1 MAQNEITT
9 LSYAPSFTVDQVES
23 LYIGKGHCCRCGC
36 GGDYFRVAEDPA
48 HAKKIKHFLKKMASG
63 KYVVTELGG
72 YIFEIELSKSG
83 HDRVACF
90 YLHDKVDVSGAPVVA
105 EPVASEQV
113 DKA

>member
-9 LSYAPSFTVDQVES
+9 LSYAPSFTVEQVES

-36 GGDYFRVAEDPA
+36 GGDYFRVAEDPK

-63 KYVVTELGG
+63 KYSVTELGG

-90 YLHDKVDVSGAPVVA
+90 YLHDKVDVGGSQVVA
-105 EPVASEQV
+105 EPVASEKV
-113 DKA
+113 DNA